1 MKTHLTISVA
11 LAVFAN
17 FIEVDLLKASEQTPG
32 IYIER
37 IKDRSGVLV
46 PGLKAQY
53 NLCTGN
59 RQIYRRLYEQGG
71 AGWDA
76 VKESLPHGYDVRAAA
91 APEPE
96 WEKKKVGTHIEKE
109 YFFGDEY
116 ARYEYRN
123 RYEISE
129 AERCAL
135 IRHEDLIMDIDNGRT
150 RYLVT
155 LKNKKL
161 VNATPGVGHIPLGQQ
176 YETHK
181 VNRMPSPLT
190 LREKNDAALQD
201 ISKEERIARLLSL
214 LFADTKS
221 NRAPGVGLSYDKKLT
236 ENIKHAAGYEES
248 NVSPVVIPRS
258 NDEHFVA
265 GQPCDIISAKN
276 LRSRLWYWDRMH
288 YYPGVL
294 DRPILLK
301 TEVTDRNGKVVGT
314 EETIR
319 FRVVP
324 KIDHAL
330 FELDT
335 SLR

>member
-1 MKTHLTISVA
+1 M
-11 LAVFAN
+11 AVFAN
-17 FIEVDLLKASEQTPG
+17 FIEVDQLKADEKTPG

-37 IKDRSGVLV
+37 LKDRSPVLV

-53 NLCTGN
+53 KLCSDN
-59 RQIYRRLYEQGG
+59 RQIYRQLFEQGG

-96 WEKKKVGTHIEKE
+96 WKKEKAGTHIEKE

-135 IRHEDLIMDIDNGRT
+135 IRHEDLIMDIDNGTT

-161 VNATPGVGHIPLGQQ
+161 VNATPGVGHIPLGLQ

-181 VNRMPSPLT
+181 VSRMPSQLT
-190 LREKNDAALQD
+190 IREKNDAALQD
-201 ISKEERIARLLSL
+201 ISKEERIARLMSL

-221 NRAPGVGLSYDKKLT
+221 NRVPGVGLSYDTTLT
-236 ENIKHAAGYEES
+236 EKIKDAAGYEES

-258 NDEHFVA
+258 NDEHFIA

-288 YYPGVL
+288 YYPGAL

-301 TEVTDRNGKVVGT
+301 TEVKDRNGKVVGT
-314 EETIR
+314 EEAIR

-324 KIDHAL
+324 EIDHAL